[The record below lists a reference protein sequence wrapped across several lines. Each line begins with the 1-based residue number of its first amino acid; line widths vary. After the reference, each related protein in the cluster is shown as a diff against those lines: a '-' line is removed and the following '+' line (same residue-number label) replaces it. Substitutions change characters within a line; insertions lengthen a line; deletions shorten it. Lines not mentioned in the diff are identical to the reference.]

1 MKEKETLA
9 DEALS
14 TVFNTSP
21 RIALLPT
28 MTGAAPRSHIVR
40 CDAVAHKGS
49 VFRTVWEATPEI
61 ELGAAFSD
69 YGNNGRVRGVWID
82 IRLIL

>member
-9 DEALS
+9 YEALS

-49 VFRTVWEATPEI
+49 VFRTVWEATPVRV
-61 ELGAAFSD
+61 LGATFSGD
-69 YGNNGRVRGVWID
+69 GNKGRVHGVWIE